1 MSSERSTAG
10 SRLRRREFVL
20 TGAAFALLPE
30 AQASDEAMRA
40 AIRAWAGRD
49 PVAGP
54 LKIEIAELVENGN
67 AVPVRVVASEP
78 VTGLALF
85 TPLNPEPDVV
95 HVALGAASAKLEF
108 STRMRLARSQR
119 IVAVAKAADGRCWQ
133 TGVDV
138 IVTLAACVEP

>member
-1 MSSERSTAG
+1 MK
-10 SRLRRREFVL
+10 RREFIVASAVF
-20 TGAAFALLPE
+20 AALPQ
-30 AQASDEAMRA
+30 AQASDDAMQA
-40 AIRAWAGRD
+40 AIRAWAGRE
-49 PVAGP
+49 PEAGA
-54 LKIEIAELVENGN
+54 LKVEIAELVENGN
-67 AVPVRVVASEP
+67 AVPVRIVANEP

-85 TPLNPEPDVV
+85 TPLNPEPEVV
-95 HVALGAASAKLEF
+95 HANFSAASGKPEF

>member
-1 MSSERSTAG
+1 MK
-10 SRLRRREFVL
+10 RRELIAAGV
-20 TGAAFALLPE
+20 AFASLPE
-30 AQASDEAMRA
+30 AQASDEAMRT
-40 AIRAWAGRD
+40 AIRAWAGRE
-49 PVAGP
+49 PEAGV

-67 AVPVRVVASEP
+67 AVPVRVVASEA

-85 TPLNPEPDVV
+85 TPLNPEPEVV
-95 HVALGAASAKLEF
+95 HVAFGVDSPRPEF

-133 TGVDV
+133 AGVDV

>member
-1 MSSERSTAG
+1 M
-10 SRLRRREFVL
+10 RRREFIVAN
-20 TGAAFALLPE
+20 AAFALLPE

-40 AIRAWAGRD
+40 AIRAWAGREPD
-49 PVAGP
+49 AGV

-67 AVPVRVVASEP
+67 AVPVHVVASEP

-85 TPLNPEPDVV
+85 TPLNPEPEVV
-95 HVALGAASAKLEF
+95 HVAFGASNAKPEF

-119 IVAVAKAADGRCWQ
+119 VIAVAKVADGRCWQ
-133 TGVDV
+133 AGVDV